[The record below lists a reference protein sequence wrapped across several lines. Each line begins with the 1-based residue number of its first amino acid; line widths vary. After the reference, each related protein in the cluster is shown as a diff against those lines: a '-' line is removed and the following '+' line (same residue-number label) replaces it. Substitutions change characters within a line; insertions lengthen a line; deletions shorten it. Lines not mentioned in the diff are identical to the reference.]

1 MRLARPRRETPAP
14 PPKWLKVKRRGN
26 TGPAQNAGWATPGA
40 RGPQRSRGPG
50 NRHSPSRRLQRAQH
64 ADAKARAPA
73 AAPSEGEPGEAPTGG
88 ATGTQALSKPA
99 ERSDPVRP
107 QQHRTLGGKCKG
119 SKCPR
124 PVGGGAA
131 GGCSGDP
138 RRSRGSV
145 TPGLRGT
152 AGGAVCAPRKCRKPS
167 LPLLQ
172 PPRAWQQLP
181 GRAESSPNS
190 PGEDRPQDKTKA
202 NTRRTLGGTMALQRR
217 GCFQHSAEKELLAL
231 KNPRR
236 LKSGDKAGGKNWQ
249 ER

>member
-1 MRLARPRRETPAP
+1 MSQAR
-14 PPKWLKVKRRGN
+14 
-26 TGPAQNAGWATPGA
+26 
-40 RGPQRSRGPG
+40 
-50 NRHSPSRRLQRAQH
+50 
-64 ADAKARAPA
+64 
-73 AAPSEGEPGEAPTGG
+73 APTGG
-88 ATGTQALSKPA
+88 ATGTRALSKPA

-107 QQHRTLGGKCKG
+107 QQDRTLGGKCKG

-138 RRSRGSV
+138 RGGRGSG
-145 TPGLRGT
+145 TPGLRVT
-152 AGGAVCAPRKCRKPS
+152 AGGAVCAPKEMQETEPAS
-167 LPLLQ
+167 VAA
-172 PPRAWQQLP
+172 PRAWQQLP

-202 NTRRTLGGTMALQRR
+202 NTRRTLGGTMALQRK

-249 ER
+249 ERRARISLTGKYKGPTSVIRETQIRTTIPFHTHQTGSD